1 MAAPPQAATPDP
13 GRTRRAPRHHRPRPA
28 LGLAAVCFVLAS
40 LLDSWERSAARRRA
54 QQAER
59 SARPGTAQQDAAAIA
74 EQAVRET
81 WQGPR

>member
-1 MAAPPQAATPDP
+1 MLLDITAHA
-13 GRTRRAPRHHRPRPA
+13 PA